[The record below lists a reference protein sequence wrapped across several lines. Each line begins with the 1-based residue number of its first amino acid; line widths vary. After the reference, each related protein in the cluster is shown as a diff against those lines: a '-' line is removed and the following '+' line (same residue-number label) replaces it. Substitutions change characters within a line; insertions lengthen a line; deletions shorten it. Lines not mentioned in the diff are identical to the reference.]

1 MTNVSCV
8 SDNYEDPLESLIIV
22 VDMLVKRNWFSPN
35 AIPYFTFRCQFSIRC
50 FMSVGW
56 YGILKLAKR

>member
-22 VDMLVKRNWFSPN
+22 VDMLVKRNFGFLLTLFHILLLGVN
-35 AIPYFTFRCQFSIRC
+35 FR
-50 FMSVGW
+50 SVALCPWDGMEF
-56 YGILKLAKR
+56 

>member
-22 VDMLVKRNWFSPN
+22 VDMLVYRNWFSPN
-35 AIPYFTFRCQFSIRC
+35 AIPYFTFRCQFSIVALC
-50 FMSVGW
+50 PWDGMEF
-56 YGILKLAKR
+56 